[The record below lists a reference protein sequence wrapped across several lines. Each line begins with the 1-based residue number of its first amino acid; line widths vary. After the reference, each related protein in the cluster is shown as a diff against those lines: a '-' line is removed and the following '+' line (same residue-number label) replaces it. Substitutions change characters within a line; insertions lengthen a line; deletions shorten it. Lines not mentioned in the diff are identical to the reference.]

1 MSVSKRSIITTSIV
15 ILTILIVIV
24 IIRHQ
29 HHSQRWVSARTGTVV
44 NAIYGLGTVYSDQI
58 FNLHFGVTKYI
69 NAIFVQQGQ
78 HVRKGD
84 VLMRDENNHK
94 VRAPFSGTITA
105 KPYSSYETATPQA
118 NILTLTN
125 MHARYLQVSL
135 DQDSFL
141 QLQNAKQIRINFEAL
156 PKQTFDGTIVYRYA
170 NDQNF
175 YLRVNITD
183 LPDNILPGMT
193 ADTAI
198 ITHSAAHNV
207 QIPIASIKAGKVT
220 YRLHDRIKTVAV
232 TIGAVDKGWG
242 AVSSHN
248 IPATAKIQV

>member
-1 MSVSKRSIITTSIV
+1 MSLSKRSIITTSIV
-15 ILTILIVIV
+15 IFTLII
-24 IIRHQ
+24 IIAMIRHR
-29 HHSQRWVSARTGTVV
+29 HHRRQWVSARTGTVV
-44 NAIYGLGTVYSDQI
+44 NAIYGLGTVYSDQV

-69 NAIFVQQGQ
+69 NTIFVQQGQ
-78 HVRKGD
+78 HVKKGAL
-84 VLMRDENNHK
+84 LMLDENNHR
-94 VRAPFSGTITA
+94 VTAPFSGTITA

-141 QLQNAKQIRINFEAL
+141 QLQNAKQVRINFEAL

-175 YLRVNITD
+175 YLRVNITN
-183 LPDNILPGMT
+183 LPDNVLPGMT

-198 ITHSAAHNV
+198 ITHLAAHNV
-207 QIPIASIKAGKVT
+207 QIPIAAIKAGKVT
-220 YRLHDRIKTVAV
+220 YRLHDQTKTIAV

-242 AVSSHN
+242 AITSHN